1 MKFEGNKMQRRKEV
15 PLWLKRL
22 DLVRAE
28 LRGIRFP
35 LTAEE
40 GVRQCANLSAVS
52 MGLLKE
58 EIRKTLRTR
67 DKEAVELET
76 RRLLA
81 RFSRTDARWKTTRRK
96 DRARPEA

>member
-52 MGLLKE
+52 MGLFKE
-58 EIRKTLRTR
+58 EIRKTLRTK
-67 DKEAVELET
+67 DEETVELET
-76 RRLLA
+76 RRLIA
-81 RFSRTDARWKTTRRK
+81 RFSRTDARWKMTRRLK
-96 DRARPEA
+96 RARPEA